1 MTVNPPCIRREAFV
15 ADLNTR
21 IEASERILR
30 RYLDDVS
37 EDGLSVSLPGLPLA
51 LREEERCNLL
61 KPLRGKL
68 HAGVTDAQAMDR
80 TIETLQN
87 VRKAVFWL
95 STQSR
100 DGAGGSATAL
110 GFDSCRVAKGQV
122 LAMLE
127 EALFAYGYFP
137 AETPIG
143 PYTMAEEQP

>member
-30 RYLDDVS
+30 RYLEDVDS
-37 EDGLSVSLPGLPLA
+37 DGLSVSLPGLPLA

-61 KPLRGKL
+61 IPLRAKL
-68 HAGVTDAQAMDR
+68 GEEATDAQAMDR
-80 TIETLQN
+80 TLDTLREI
-87 VRKAVFWL
+87 RKAVDWMA
-95 STQSR
+95 TQTG
-100 DGAGGSATAL
+100 DGDSVNIL
-110 GFDSCRVAKGQV
+110 GFNNYRVAKGQV

-127 EALFAYGYFP
+127 EAMFAYGYFP

-143 PYTMAEEQP
+143 PYTMAEEQS